1 MEELVRS
8 IQKQVRIK
16 KVACWAGLIMFGLCT
31 LVGVAVQEW
40 LMTLLALAM
49 TILSVYGLSMMR
61 GMTKFTKEYQPGKGY
76 GYYRR
81 TVQQK
86 LRYLT
91 WGQWLVGGLIVLMF
105 FIFNVRLS
113 AFLIAILGILTIQF
127 SIKKRIKNHQEPD
140 VTELEEF
147 VRMGIVS
154 PHEQTIG
161 VYKDFLHLSHTFRGN
176 QIVIVTDKRLI
187 SVFVEEQGRAVK
199 TEMLLSGINKIR
211 AIGTGFQGQGILLSV
226 SNRDHN
232 ELHIHMVGKSIFFSP
247 EQFIGSLLRALD
259 AALKSRPYSTE
270 EPFAVYQ
277 QTRISLHPSEQ
288 GLLHKPT
295 TA

>member
-16 KVACWAGLIMFGLCT
+16 RVACWAGLIMFGLCT
-31 LVGVAVQEW
+31 LVGIAAQEW

-49 TILSVYGLSMMR
+49 TILSVYGLTIMR

-127 SIKKRIKNHQEPD
+127 SIKN
-140 VTELEEF
+140 ELKIT
-147 VRMGIVS
+147 RS
-154 PHEQTIG
+154 P
-161 VYKDFLHLSHTFRGN
+161 
-176 QIVIVTDKRLI
+176 
-187 SVFVEEQGRAVK
+187 
-199 TEMLLSGINKIR
+199 
-211 AIGTGFQGQGILLSV
+211 ILLSWM
-226 SNRDHN
+226 SLYEWGLFLRMSR
-232 ELHIHMVGKSIFFSP
+232 LLGYIKIF
-247 EQFIGSLLRALD
+247 
-259 AALKSRPYSTE
+259 YT
-270 EPFAVYQ
+270 
-277 QTRISLHPSEQ
+277 
-288 GLLHKPT
+288 
-295 TA
+295 

>member
-16 KVACWAGLIMFGLCT
+16 RFACWAGLIMFGLCT
-31 LVGVAVQEW
+31 LVGIAAEEW
-40 LMTLLALAM
+40 FMALLGLAM
-49 TILSVYGLSMMR
+49 TVLSIYGLTMMR
-61 GMTKFTKEYQPGKGY
+61 GMTKFNKEYQPGKGY

-81 TVQQK
+81 TAQQK

-91 WGQWLVGGLIVLMF
+91 WGQWILGGFIVLMF
-105 FIFNVRLS
+105 FIYHVRLS

-140 VTELEEF
+140 VTELDEF

-161 VYKDFLHLSHTFRGN
+161 VYKDFLHLSHTFQGN

-187 SVFVEEQGRAVK
+187 SVFVEEQGRALK
-199 TEMLLSGINKIR
+199 TEMLLSSINKIR
-211 AIGTGFQGQGILLSV
+211 AIGTGFQGQGLLLSV

-232 ELHIHMVGKSIFFSP
+232 ELHIHMVGKSIYFSP
-247 EQFIGSLLRALD
+247 EQFVGSLLRALD
-259 AALKSRPYSTE
+259 AALKIGSYSTE
-270 EPFAVYQ
+270 ETFPVYQ
-277 QTRISLHPSEQ
+277 QTRISLHPLEQ
-288 GLLHKPT
+288 SLLHKPT

>member
-16 KVACWAGLIMFGLCT
+16 RVACWAGIIMFGLCT
-31 LVGVAVQEW
+31 LVGFATQEW
-40 LMTLLALAM
+40 FMTLLSLGLTVLA
-49 TILSVYGLSMMR
+49 VYGLTQMS
-61 GMTKFTKEYQPGKGY
+61 GMTKYASEYQPGKGFR
-76 GYYRR
+76 YYRR

-91 WGQWLVGGLIVLMF
+91 WGQCFLAVFIILLFFLRNGGLIPFLMAVF
-105 FIFNVRLS
+105 
-113 AFLIAILGILTIQF
+113 GIITIQF

-140 VTELEEF
+140 AAELDDF
-147 VRMGIVS
+147 VRMGIVAT
-154 PHEQTIG
+154 HEQIIG
-161 VYKDFLHLSHTFRGN
+161 VYKDFVHLTHTFRGN
-176 QIVIVTDKRLI
+176 QIIIVTDKRLI
-187 SVFVEEQGRAVK
+187 SVFVEEHGRALK
-199 TEMLLSGINKIR
+199 TEMLLAGIHKVR
-211 AIGTGFQGQGILLSV
+211 AIGTGFQGQGLLLSV

-259 AALKSRPYSTE
+259 AALKSGTYPTTE
-270 EPFAVYQ
+270 AFPAYQ

>member
-8 IQKQVRIK
+8 IQKKMRFK
-16 KVACWAGLIMFGLCT
+16 KVVCWLAIIMFGLCT
-31 LVGVAVQEW
+31 LVGVAAQEW
-40 LMTLLALAM
+40 LLTLLSLGMTVLGIYAL
-49 TILSVYGLSMMR
+49 TLMR
-61 GMTKFTKEYQPGKGY
+61 GMSKFTKEYQPGKGY

-91 WGQWLVGGLIVLMF
+91 WAQWLAGAFIILMIFVFDTRPTSFLIV
-105 FIFNVRLS
+105 
-113 AFLIAILGILTIQF
+113 ILAILTIQF

-140 VTELEEF
+140 AAELDGF
-147 VRMGIVS
+147 VRMGMIS
-154 PHEQTIG
+154 PQEQPIG
-161 VYKDFLHLSHTFRGN
+161 VYKDFVHLTHTFRGN

-199 TEMLLSGINKIR
+199 TEMLLSGINKVR
-211 AIGTGFQGQGILLSV
+211 VIGTGFQGKGILLSV

-259 AALKSRPYSTE
+259 TALKIGTYRTE
-270 EPFAVYQ
+270 ETFPAYQ

-288 GLLHKPT
+288 GLLHKST